1 MNYGNIKF
9 YDIANGPGVR
19 VTLWVSGCEN
29 HCQGCFQPETWNYDY
44 GKRID
49 SNVIKQIED
58 GLKKDYI
65 SGFTLL
71 GGDPFAPK
79 NINDTHQ
86 LLKDIRR
93 MIPRNTGK
101 TIWVYTGY
109 VYEYIHREHKELLED
124 IDVLVDGAFM
134 LAEKDISLVFRG
146 SRNQRIIDIPKSRNG
161 IAFEVQDEYDKK

>member
-29 HCQGCFQPETWNYDY
+29 HCQGCFQPETWDYDY

-49 SNVIKQIED
+49 SDVIKQIED

-109 VYEYIHREHKELLED
+109 VYEYIDREHKELLED
-124 IDVLVDGAFM
+124 IDVLVDGPFM

>member
-29 HCQGCFQPETWNYDY
+29 HCKGCFQPETWDYDY

-49 SNVIKQIED
+49 SNVMKQIED

-93 MIPRNTGK
+93 MIPRDTGK
-101 TIWVYTGY
+101 AIWVYTGY

-124 IDVLVDGAFM
+124 IDILVDGPFV
-134 LAEKDISLVFRG
+134 LGEKDISLVFRG
-146 SRNQRIIDIPKSRNG
+146 SKNQRIIDINKSRNG